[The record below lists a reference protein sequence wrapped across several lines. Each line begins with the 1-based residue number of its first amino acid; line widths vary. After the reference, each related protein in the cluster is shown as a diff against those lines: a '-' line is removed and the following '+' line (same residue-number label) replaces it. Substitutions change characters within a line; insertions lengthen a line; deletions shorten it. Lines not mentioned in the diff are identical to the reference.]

1 MPSPILAAESILA
14 TALASSIRPLLED
27 AGYAHGEVGRA
38 FWRLIPE
45 EVGAVALP
53 YVIYQPQSDLR
64 ADWWLGAIRAEGLV
78 LLKGLGATAG
88 SARAVLA
95 AAAPGMDALTHE
107 DYTIQ
112 ARYEGSPTLP
122 IVDERIWQ
130 AGHLYRVRI
139 GRAV

>member
-1 MPSPILAAESILA
+1 
-14 TALASSIRPLLED
+14 
-27 AGYAHGEVGRA
+27 
-38 FWRLIPE
+38 
-45 EVGAVALP
+45 
-53 YVIYQPQSDLR
+53 
-64 ADWWLGAIRAEGLV
+64 
-78 LLKGLGATAG
+78 
-88 SARAVLA
+88 VLA